1 MKNMSKIVLNLRKTW
16 ARARAWF
23 HACPDG
29 EGWVWRRTSRW
40 RMWQARLSHRSRGL
54 RLSRDCHEIVTSEI
68 VTRLSQDCHK
78 RDCHA
83 VVEAWDCHKIVTS
96 EIVTRLSQDCHKRDY
111 HAVVEAWEDLVGL
124 HITPAVWR
132 SVLVIGGNLG
142 EASQMVGQIFTT
154 AIQQTRKK
162 GHFLYVKKSWQCLP
176 DTSSYCI
183 DKKENTAAHLSRGAF
198 LKLAAYSLQSPV
210 EHFGSNKR
218 FNI

>member
-1 MKNMSKIVLNLRKTW
+1 MKNMFKIVLNLRKTW

-54 RLSRDCHEIVTSEI
+54 RLSRDCH
-68 VTRLSQDCHK
+68 K
-78 RDCHA
+78 RDCHK
-83 VVEAWDCHKIVTS
+83 VGS
-96 EIVTRLSQDCHKRDY
+96 RLSQARLSRRSRGLRGHYTSGVEERVSNWRQSGGSLPNGGADLHKR
-111 HAVVEAWEDLVGL
+111 HK
-124 HITPAVWR
+124 
-132 SVLVIGGNLG
+132 N
-142 EASQMVGQIFTT
+142 
-154 AIQQTRKK
+154 TRKK

-176 DTSSYCI
+176 DTSLYCI

>member
-1 MKNMSKIVLNLRKTW
+1 M
-16 ARARAWF
+16 ARAWF

-54 RLSRDCHEIVTSEI
+54 RLSRDFHKRDCHKVVTKLSQARLSRRSRGL
-68 VTRLSQDCHK
+68 RLSQDCHK
-78 RDCHA
+78 RDCHK
-83 VVEAWDCHKIVTS
+83 V
-96 EIVTRLSQDCHKRDY
+96 VTRLSQARLSCRSRGLRGPRWSPHY
-111 HAVVEAWEDLVGL
+111 TSGVEERVSN
-124 HITPAVWR
+124 R
-132 SVLVIGGNLG
+132 RQSG

-154 AIQQTRKK
+154 AIQKTRKK

>member
-1 MKNMSKIVLNLRKTW
+1 MKNMFKIVLNLRKTW

-54 RLSRDCHEIVTSEI
+54 RLSRDFHKRDCHKV
-68 VTRLSQDCHK
+68 VTRLSQ
-78 RDCHA
+78 A
-83 VVEAWDCHKIVTS
+83 
-96 EIVTRLSQDCHKRDY
+96 RLSCRSRGLRGPRWSPHY
-111 HAVVEAWEDLVGL
+111 TSGVEERVSN
-124 HITPAVWR
+124 R
-132 SVLVIGGNLG
+132 RQSG

-154 AIQQTRKK
+154 AIQKTRKK